1 MADGSSSSSWGP
13 SPTTVMALVALLGLG
28 VPAYIVGPPL
38 YSHVTEA
45 LERSPGACHACA
57 CDCDALSLPQLPEVW
72 GGWDKGVFSYS
83 EVRALVQI
91 WYSNVPHTKLVQY
104 KGQQNWVNVSGEHL
118 VFPGGGT
125 QIKHGALGVTMN
137 ALGSWIMNF
146 CGSTVCSNQ
155 DALDHYYQHRI
166 DTRLPIEITMGKLKK
181 LVEDGKIKYVGLR
194 RPPLP
199 PLEEPMPSIP
209 SPSCNSSGRFG
220 PETLKTRSSL
230 PAAELFVNGEI
241 VQGLGRGR
249 EGWSLCLREHLIT
262 DFVIALGL
270 IADFV
275 IALGLVADFVHL
287 VV

>member
-13 SPTTVMALVALLGLG
+13 SPAAVMALVALLGLG

-38 YSHVTEA
+38 YSHVAEA
-45 LERSPGACHACA
+45 LDRSPGACHACA
-57 CDCDALSLPQLPEVW
+57 CDYDALPLPQLPEGMLQVW
-72 GGWDKGVFSYS
+72 GWWDKGVFSYS

-91 WYSNVPHTKLVQY
+91 WYSNVPHTKPVQY

-166 DTRLPIEITMGKLKK
+166 DTRLPIDITMGELKK

-199 PLEEPMPSIP
+199 PLEEPTPSIP
-209 SPSCNSSGRFG
+209 SPSCNSS
-220 PETLKTRSSL
+220 
-230 PAAELFVNGEI
+230 AELFVNGEI
-241 VQGLGRGR
+241 VQGLRRGR

-275 IALGLVADFVHL
+275 IALGFGYIIKS
-287 VV
+287 

>member
-13 SPTTVMALVALLGLG
+13 SPVAVMALVALLGLG

-38 YSHVTEA
+38 YSHVIED
-45 LERSPGACHACA
+45 ERT
-57 CDCDALSLPQLPEVW
+57 L
-72 GGWDKGVFSYS
+72 
-83 EVRALVQI
+83 I

-209 SPSCNSSGRFG
+209 SPSCNSSGRSG

-230 PAAELFVNGEI
+230 PAGPNLLISIQTYTGYCIVILF
-241 VQGLGRGR
+241 
-249 EGWSLCLREHLIT
+249 SS
-262 DFVIALGL
+262 
-270 IADFV
+270 
-275 IALGLVADFVHL
+275 
-287 VV
+287 